1 MRKVTDQGKY
11 TVKRES
17 QPYTHMISKLVIIIR
32 REEHNCRKWEL
43 HLKLRN
49 QQLKRNLYIYIKLIK
64 NPTYGG

>member
-1 MRKVTDQGKY
+1 MGNHTGKGKHKVIVRYHPHTN
-11 TVKRES
+11 
-17 QPYTHMISKLVIIIR
+17 MISKLVIIIR